1 MTLVALQVSS
11 SNEKTLVF
19 KTLKVIFMQIYN
31 SIIYSKKGLLAWA
44 TLLIGLCFTM
54 IFSFYLEKNDLQE
67 IEHSFSLN
75 NDQIQTKLQERFNL
89 HILIIQNAVA
99 RVRSIEKLSRAN
111 FKSYIEDIQFNE
123 YTKGIYGIGVNW
135 VVPQHELEAFEKKI
149 RKNDFPDFSVKPAG
163 KRDTYTPVTYIE
175 PFNEINSRAIGFDT
189 YSNPIRK
196 KAQDLAR
203 DTGKIAI
210 TKKIDLVQDSQS
222 NQKTPGFILFSPIYK
237 KGMPL
242 ETIDQRR
249 RAIQAFISYPF
260 QVKSLMDGLLTE
272 NDLKNG
278 ISLQIFPQDDHQKVQ
293 PIYSLNSHIHDSDKS
308 LFTEIRSLRID
319 DQSEWKMEFKSKAKS
334 QTIHTPEGLITLIS
348 GSILS
353 LIAFLYVLSQTHL
366 KEDSTMKNV
375 ILNNKVS
382 TLNNRLSLALD
393 SANMGV
399 WDFDVNSN
407 QLIWDKKQFEIF
419 GIDENNFEG
428 LLSSWENS
436 LYIEDKE
443 SAKQAFQDALHGKS
457 GFNTEFR
464 IIKNGEIRYI
474 KGQAIVLKDEN
485 QKPTRITGVNF
496 DITESKVAQQSL
508 EIEKNKAQTANIA
521 KSKFLARMSHEIRT
535 PLNGIIGIT
544 SLALR
549 TSPTSEVQE
558 YFNKISY
565 SSKSLLTILNEVLDF
580 SKIESHK
587 LKIIHEPFNFQN
599 LFTQSNDLF
608 APSSALKE
616 NTLIFEIDSAIPKHL
631 IGDEFR
637 IRQILF
643 NLIGNVIKFSNKG
656 TITVTAKLNRIV
668 DQIADIDFM
677 IQDTGIGIAEEDI
690 SKILLPFEQADDKIA
705 RKFGGTGLGLTISQE
720 LLKLMN
726 SRLMIKSKLRL
737 GTQVSFHLSLQINP
751 NQNHIYLNNED
762 LIETTIKSEDV
773 EDFSGKH
780 VLVVEDNPI
789 NSEIMC
795 QMLKLSNINIS
806 TASNGLECLDRIA
819 SDTFDIILMDIQ
831 MPLMDGYEATR
842 IIRTIKEL
850 KKLPIIGVSAGLR
863 HEDKDNFIDKGL
875 SDVLNKP
882 FTVEDLNL
890 VLKKW
895 L

>member
-1 MTLVALQVSS
+1 
-11 SNEKTLVF
+11 
-19 KTLKVIFMQIYN
+19 MQIYKT
-31 SIIYSKKGLLAWA
+31 IIYSKKGLLAWA
-44 TLLIGLCFTM
+44 TLFLGLCIT
-54 IFSFYLEKNDLQE
+54 IAFSNYLEKNDLQE
-67 IEHSFSLN
+67 MEHSFSLN
-75 NDQIQTKLQERFNL
+75 SDQIQSKLQERFNL
-89 HILIIQNAVA
+89 HFFIIQNAVA
-99 RVRSIEKLSRAN
+99 RVRSIEKLNRES
-111 FKSYIEDIQFNE
+111 FKNYIDDIHFNE

-135 VVPQHELEAFEKKI
+135 VVPQQELEAFEKKI

-203 DTGKIAI
+203 DTGEIAI
-210 TKKIDLVQDSQS
+210 TEKIDLVQDSQS
-222 NQKTPGFILFSPIYK
+222 NEKTPGFILFSPIYK

-272 NDLKNG
+272 NDLRLKDG
-278 ISLQIFPQDDHQKVQ
+278 LSLQIFPQDEHQKVQ
-293 PIYSLNSHIHDSDKS
+293 PIYSFNPHIHDSDKS
-308 LFTEIRSLRID
+308 LFTETRFLRID

-334 QTIHTPEGLITLIS
+334 QTINTLEGLITLIS

-419 GIDENNFEG
+419 GIEENNFEG

-535 PLNGIIGIT
+535 PLNGIIGMT

-549 TSPTSEVQE
+549 TSLTSEVKD
-558 YFNKISY
+558 YFNKISF

-580 SKIESHK
+580 SKIESQN
-587 LKIIHEPFNFQN
+587 LRIIHEPFNFQN

-608 APSSALKE
+608 APSAALKD
-616 NTLIFEIDSAIPKHL
+616 NALIFEIDSAIPKHL

-643 NLIGNVIKFSNKG
+643 NLIGNAIKFSNKG
-656 TITVTAKLNRIV
+656 TITVTAKLNRII
-668 DQIADIDFM
+668 DQIADIDFT

-726 SRLMIKSKLRL
+726 SRLMIKSKPRL

-751 NQNHIYLNNED
+751 NQNHIYLNNDD
-762 LIETTIKSEDV
+762 LIETTIKSEYA
-773 EDFSGKH
+773 EDFSEKH

-789 NSEIMC
+789 NSEVMC
-795 QMLKLSNINIS
+795 QMLKLTHIKIS

-831 MPLMDGYEATR
+831 MPLMDGFEATR

-850 KKLPIIGVSAGLR
+850 KKLPIIGVSAGLH
-863 HEDKDNFIDKGL
+863 HEDKNSFIEKGM

-895 L
+895 LR